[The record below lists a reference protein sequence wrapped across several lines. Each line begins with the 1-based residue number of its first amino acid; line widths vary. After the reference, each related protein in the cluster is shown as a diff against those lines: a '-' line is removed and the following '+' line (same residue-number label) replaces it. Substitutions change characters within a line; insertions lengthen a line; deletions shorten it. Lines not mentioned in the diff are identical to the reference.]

1 MSTDIAKA
9 LQNVRNAIQNYNDA
23 DVFDYDDPKNIDD
36 LRKRLAA
43 ADEMVEAFILIEQAL
58 RHVFAPR

>member
-1 MSTDIAKA
+1 MSTDTAKA
-9 LQNVRNAIQNYNDA
+9 LQNVRNAIQNYNGT

-58 RHVFAPR
+58 RHVIAPR